1 MVHVDR
7 TGPQVSVLG
16 LQDRHGLYV
25 YNATDL
31 STVTLAVNVSD
42 EHSGIYT
49 IEVALGTTYLSD
61 DVAHRSVRVQRLDT
75 VVSGFTVADLLIYRA
90 YTIGLGG
97 LPKNTTKFTR
107 LFFVFVFVC
116 LLWFLCVFCLLCVFS
131 VNFEENP
138 L

>member
-1 MVHVDR
+1 MVHVDH

-49 IEVALGTTYLSD
+49 IELALGTAYLSD

-75 VVSGFTVADLLIYRA
+75 VVSGFTVADLLIYKA

-97 LPKNTTKFTR
+97 LPKNTKKNT
-107 LFFVFVFVC
+107 LFF
-116 LLWFLCVFCLLCVFS
+116 FLSFFQ
-131 VNFEENP
+131 
-138 L
+138 

>member
-1 MVHVDR
+1 MASAVVHVDH
-7 TGPQVSVLG
+7 TGPHVSVLR

-31 STVTLAVNVSD
+31 STVMLAVNVSD

-90 YTIGLGG
+90 YTIGLGS
-97 LPKNTTKFTR
+97 LPKKYDKIYT
-107 LFFVFVFVC
+107 FFP
-116 LLWFLCVFCLLCVFS
+116 

>member
-1 MVHVDR
+1 MVHVDH
-7 TGPQVSVLG
+7 TGPHVSVLR

-31 STVTLAVNVSD
+31 STVMLAVNVSD

-75 VVSGFTVADLLIYRA
+75 VVSGFTVADLLIYKA

-97 LPKNTTKFTR
+97 LPKNTKKNTLFSFF
-107 LFFVFVFVC
+107 LFFSKLRRKPIVGAVDDMY
-116 LLWFLCVFCLLCVFS
+116 
-131 VNFEENP
+131 EQ
-138 L
+138 